1 MLSTSLCQLHNRSS
15 ARPSP
20 AQWKRSK
27 PNEFEQSIWFGFETA
42 FSPRKQLQLEILI
55 SQHTRFSFS
64 GAQPRHPVDSRF
76 LQSVSRGEGDR
87 QEVVLPAPVAEEQQR
102 QQGRPAAK
110 AAATKAAAT
119 VSSDVARKKFQLGV
133 WSVASVVKKI

>member
-15 ARPSP
+15 ARPCP
-20 AQWKRSK
+20 VWKWSK
-27 PNEFEQSIWFGFETA
+27 PTEFEESVWFGFETA
-42 FSPRKQLQLEILI
+42 FSPRKQQQLEILI

-110 AAATKAAAT
+110 AAAT

-133 WSVASVVKKI
+133 WSVASVVKKIDLCM